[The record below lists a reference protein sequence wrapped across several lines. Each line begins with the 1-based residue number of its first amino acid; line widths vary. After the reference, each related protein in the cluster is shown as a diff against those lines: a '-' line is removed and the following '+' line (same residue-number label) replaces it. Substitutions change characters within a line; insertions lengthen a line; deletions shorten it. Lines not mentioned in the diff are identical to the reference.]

1 MHARSETATWSGA
14 AGARWKA
21 VARDQEERDRQ
32 RTGERLGPYEVL
44 GLLGEGGMA
53 QVYLAEHTVIER
65 RVAIKR
71 LLPALAKYPEAHALF
86 LREARIT
93 ASIRHPNLIDVYD
106 FGNDAAGRPYY
117 VMELAL
123 GETLASR
130 LSRGPM
136 LISQS
141 LDVAI
146 VLAEAVAA
154 IHRAGYLHR
163 DIKSENVLLGRDGRR
178 HVPKL
183 IDFGIARAIGEGGL
197 DGATTVEGVVGS
209 PRTMAPE
216 QIAQENIAETTDV
229 WAMGVVLYEMVTGRL
244 PFASTAPGATYRDD
258 MLAIVTDPPHELP
271 GHIDVSVAELIED
284 CLNKDPAGR
293 PQTALAL
300 AARLRQAQAD
310 YLERRGMVDRGAGT

>member
-1 MHARSETATWSGA
+1 MHARASTATWVGSG
-14 AGARWKA
+14 GVRWQPSPR
-21 VARDQEERDRQ
+21 ARD
-32 RTGERLGPYEVL
+32 TIVGGERLGAYELL

-53 QVYLAEHTVIER
+53 RVYLAEHTVIER

-71 LLPALAKYPEAHALF
+71 LLPALARFPEAHALF

-93 ASIRHPNLIDVYD
+93 ASIRHPNLVDVYD
-106 FGNDAAGRPYY
+106 FGNDDAGRPYY

-130 LSRGPM
+130 LARGP
-136 LISQS
+136 LLLSQA

-154 IHRAGYLHR
+154 IHQAGYLHR

-183 IDFGIARAIGEGGL
+183 IDFGIARAIGPGGE
-197 DGATTVEGVVGS
+197 TPVEGVVGS

-229 WAMGVVLYEMVTGRL
+229 WALGVLLYEMVTGRL
-244 PFASTAPGATYRDD
+244 PFASSAPGATFRDD
-258 MLAIVTDPPHELP
+258 MLAIVTDPPRPLP
-271 GHIDVSVAELIED
+271 AHIDAGVARVIAA
-284 CLNKDPAGR
+284 CLTKDPAGR
-293 PQTALAL
+293 PPTATDLAE
-300 AARLRQAQAD
+300 RLRAAQAA
-310 YLERRGMVDRGAGT
+310 YLERRGMAPRERSDASQA